1 MAIAELAV
9 ETRTES
15 GKGFARKLRSSGRFP
30 AVRYGKQCGVT
41 QYAVNRT
48 EFDKLLQDGGAS
60 GLVALD
66 VDGAGQNDELLSIV
80 KDIQRDPVSSK
91 VIHVDFYGVR
101 YGEAIQVEVP
111 LVFEGK
117 AIGVVEGGLLQPVR
131 RVLQVKCLPKAIPD
145 NIVVDVTE
153 LAIGDAI
160 HISDLEVEGLE
171 FDTTVDFTIVT
182 VQAATKEEVVVSDDD
197 DEIDAGDAET
207 GSDEGAAAAE

>member
-15 GKGFARKLRSSGRFP
+15 GKGISRRLRSAGKFP

-48 EFDKLLQDGGAS
+48 EFDKLLQDGGAG

-101 YGEAIQVEVP
+101 YGESIQVEVP

-117 AIGVVEGGLLQPVR
+117 AVGVVEGGLLQPVR
-131 RVLQVKCLPKAIPD
+131 RVLQVRCLPRAIPE
-145 NIVVDVTE
+145 NIVIDVTA

-171 FDTTVDFTIVT
+171 FDTSIDFTIVT
-182 VQAATKEEVVVSDDD
+182 VQAAAKEEEVVVSDDD
-197 DEIDAGDAET
+197 DDIDT
-207 GSDEGAAAAE
+207 AAAETESEGDDAAE

>member
-15 GKGFARKLRSSGRFP
+15 GKGFARKLRSVGKIP
-30 AVRYGKQCGVT
+30 AVRYGKQCDVT
-41 QYAVNRT
+41 QFAVNRAV
-48 EFDKLLQDGGAS
+48 FDKFLLDGGAN

-66 VDGAGQNDELLSIV
+66 VDGAGQTDEMLSIV

-101 YGEAIQVEVP
+101 YGEKIQVEVP

-117 AIGVVEGGLLQPVR
+117 AIGVAEGGLLQPVR

-145 NIVVDVTE
+145 NIVIDVTN
-153 LAIGDAI
+153 LGIGDAI

-171 FDTTVDFTIVT
+171 FDASIDFTVVT
-182 VQAATKEEVVVSDDD
+182 VQAATKEEVVLTD
-197 DEIDAGDAET
+197 DEDGVVDEAGAET
-207 GSDEGAAAAE
+207 ENTGDGAAE

>member
-15 GKGFARKLRSSGRFP
+15 GKGFARKLRGTGKFP

-41 QYAVNRT
+41 QYAVNRA

-66 VDGAGQNDELLSIV
+66 VDGVGQNDELLSIV

-131 RVLQVKCLPKAIPD
+131 RELQVRCLPRVIPE
-145 NIVVDVTE
+145 NIVVDVTA

-160 HISDLEVEGLE
+160 HISDLEVDGLE
-171 FDTTVDFTIVT
+171 FDTSVDFTIVT
-182 VQAATKEEVVVSDDD
+182 VQAAAKEEVVVSDDD
-197 DEIDAGDAET
+197 DDIGAAAAAET
-207 GSDEGAAAAE
+207 GSEGDAAAE

>member
-15 GKGFARKLRSSGRFP
+15 GKGFARKLRSAGKVP
-30 AVRYGKQCGVT
+30 AVRYGKQCPVA
-41 QYAVNRT
+41 QYVVDRAV
-48 EFDKLLQDGGAS
+48 FDKLLQEGGAT

-66 VDGAGQNDELLSIV
+66 VDGAGQNDEMLSIV

-131 RVLQVKCLPKAIPD
+131 RELQVRCLPREIPE
-145 NIVVDVTE
+145 NIVVDVSA

-160 HISDLEVEGLE
+160 HISDLEVEGVE
-171 FDTTVDFTIVT
+171 FDTSIDFTIVT
-182 VQAATKEEVVVSDDD
+182 VQAAAKEEEVVI
-197 DEIDAGDAET
+197 DEDEVDEVDAET
-207 GSDEGAAAAE
+207 GSEGEAEAE